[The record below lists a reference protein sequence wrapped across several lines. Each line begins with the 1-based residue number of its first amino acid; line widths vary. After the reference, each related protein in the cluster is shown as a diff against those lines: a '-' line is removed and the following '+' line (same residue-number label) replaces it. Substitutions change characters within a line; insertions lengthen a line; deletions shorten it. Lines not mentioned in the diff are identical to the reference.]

1 MAIAMSP
8 VAVIVAELV
17 SETVTVEVD
26 IAMALVELFVSKSLP
41 EELFLSDVRRPFF
54 LCLCEL
60 LCLLFFSLFLPKRN
74 RKLELR
80 NNIFASPIM

>member
-1 MAIAMSP
+1 MAIAVSP
-8 VAVIVAELV
+8 TLAAETEAAVAVIVAELV

-26 IAMALVELFVSKSLP
+26 IAMALVELLVSESLP

-60 LCLLFFSLFLPKRN
+60 LCLFIFFLFFSFVL
-74 RKLELR
+74 
-80 NNIFASPIM
+80 